1 MKIQAKILALS
12 IAAGIP
18 ICVCQPL
25 AGAQHELTPKEQQ
38 NIATNEVRHF
48 GDAPDNPG
56 PLATDL
62 SYSIKPK
69 AVAKA
74 MRKVADW
81 QLERSQQYFDR
92 IWTWSVLYSGFMAA
106 SDSLGDPKYRD
117 AMTAMG
123 QKFDWK
129 LRSHLPNADDQ
140 SVGQTYLELYLLKK
154 DSAIIA
160 PTQQELDAILAAP
173 RGSTIPGKEI
183 DWWWCDALFMAP
195 PVWSRMYAATGDR
208 KYIDYLDEEWAKTSD
223 RLYDTKE
230 HLYFRDSTY
239 LTRTEA
245 NGKKMFWSRGNGWVM
260 GGIVRTLQYLPKDD
274 PARAKYIEQLKEMA
288 ASVAAIQSPDVVARD
303 GIEPPT
309 PAFSGPRSTTEL
321 SGLSRD
327 KKLHESARIPVLP
340 RGRCRVRWGFHL
352 PCAQNNQTQYT
363 NRNLRGQTPARRTT
377 LKGNYAKPDWI
388 FLPYRGSWSCAGRV
402 RAEAQQPGH
411 VYQGRGANRADLRSQ
426 SAPGTGG
433 AARIPRD
440 FPKGA
445 DLHVHLSG
453 AVYAETLIRDAAR
466 TALCVDPVALRSPS
480 RPAPAN

>member
-288 ASVAAIQSPDVVARD
+288 ASVAAIQSPDGLWRAGLLNPGDYDLPEISGSALITFALAAGVNNGWLDEKVYRPV
-303 GIEPPT
+303 IEK
-309 PAFSGPRSTTEL
+309 AWVGM
-321 SGLSRD
+321 
-327 KKLHESARIPVLP
+327 LH
-340 RGRCRVRWGFHL
+340 
-352 PCAQNNQTQYT
+352 
-363 NRNLRGQTPARRTT
+363 
-377 LKGNYAKPDWI
+377 
-388 FLPYRGSWSCAGRV
+388 
-402 RAEAQQPGH
+402 H
-411 VYQGRGANRADLRSQ
+411 VYADGRLGCIQQTGAEPQPFKASSSYTYGVGGFLLAGSQ
-426 SAPGTGG
+426 
-433 AARIPRD
+433 
-440 FPKGA
+440 
-445 DLHVHLSG
+445 
-453 AVYAETLIRDAAR
+453 IRKMHR
-466 TALCVDPVALRSPS
+466 
-480 RPAPAN
+480 

>member
-1 MKIQAKILALS
+1 MKVQAKIVALA
-12 IAAGIP
+12 IAAVIP
-18 ICVCQPL
+18 TCLYPPL
-25 AGAQHELTPKEQQ
+25 ARAQHELTPKEQQ

-81 QLERSQQYFDR
+81 QLERSQPYFDR

-117 AMTAMG
+117 AMMAMA

-154 DSAIIA
+154 DPTMIK
-160 PTQQELDAILAAP
+160 PTQEELEDILAAP
-173 RGSTIPGKEI
+173 RETAIPGKEI
-183 DWWWCDALFMAP
+183 AWWWCDALFMAP

-260 GGIVRTLQYLPKDD
+260 GGIVRTLQYLPEDD

-288 ASVAAIQSPDVVARD
+288 ASLAAIQSPDGLWRAGLLDSSDYDLPEVSGSALITFALAAGVNHGWLDQKVYRPV
-303 GIEPPT
+303 IEK
-309 PAFSGPRSTTEL
+309 AWVGM
-321 SGLSRD
+321 
-327 KKLHESARIPVLP
+327 LH
-340 RGRCRVRWGFHL
+340 
-352 PCAQNNQTQYT
+352 
-363 NRNLRGQTPARRTT
+363 
-377 LKGNYAKPDWI
+377 
-388 FLPYRGSWSCAGRV
+388 
-402 RAEAQQPGH
+402 H
-411 VYQGRGANRADLRSQ
+411 VYADGRLGCIQQTGAEPQPFKAS
-426 SAPGTGG
+426 SSYTYGVGG
-433 AARIPRD
+433 FLLA
-440 FPKGA
+440 G
-445 DLHVHLSG
+445 S
-453 AVYAETLIRDAAR
+453 EIRQMHR
-466 TALCVDPVALRSPS
+466 
-480 RPAPAN
+480 